1 MRRVAQMDSA
11 ISSQEI
17 GEWLGSLPPLQFGQI
32 IMNAN
37 EIDHLLDS
45 QKKRFQNWSSDIF
58 YFEQFWWEN
67 DKKMFSFG
75 FSLKERFYLSRTEI
89 WLFSLTV
96 RRLSAKQH
104 KQVRLLQEPQLKI
117 IKKKS

>member
-45 QKKRFQNWSSDIF
+45 QKNA
-58 YFEQFWWEN
+58 FETEV
-67 DKKMFSFG
+67 
-75 FSLKERFYLSRTEI
+75 RIYL
-89 WLFSLTV
+89 F
-96 RRLSAKQH
+96 
-104 KQVRLLQEPQLKI
+104 
-117 IKKKS
+117 